1 MSDWVT
7 HKQAFDPGQDL
18 FLEGHP
24 PCDAYLIES
33 GRVEV
38 SKIRDGVK
46 VVLGYRDVGDVVGE
60 MALIDNSP
68 RSATATAIEPTVCV
82 VITQKLFN
90 EHMQRLTPLL
100 RQVLMTFTRN
110 LRFMGDQF
118 ASTKS

>member
-7 HKQAFDPGQDL
+7 HKQSFDPGQEL
-18 FLEGHP
+18 FLEDQP
-24 PCDAYLIES
+24 PCNAYLIEK

-46 VVLGYRDVGDVVGE
+46 VLLGYRDEGDVVGE

-82 VITQKLFN
+82 VITQKLFD
-90 EHMQRLTPLL
+90 EHMARLTPLL
-100 RQVLMTFTRN
+100 RQVLLTFTRN
-110 LRFMGDQF
+110 LRHMGDQF
-118 ASTKS
+118 AKTRS